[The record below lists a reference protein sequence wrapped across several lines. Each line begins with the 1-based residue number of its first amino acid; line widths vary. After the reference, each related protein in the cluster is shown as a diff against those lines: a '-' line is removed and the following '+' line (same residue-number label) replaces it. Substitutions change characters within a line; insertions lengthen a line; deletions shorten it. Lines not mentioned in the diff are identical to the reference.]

1 MIYHIAETTSTNDL
15 AREGALRPRRRDLR
29 RTADGGTRAAGGTW
43 TSPEGVNL
51 LFSVVL
57 CPTFLPAGEQFLL
70 SQAVALALVD
80 TLGTCGIDARIKWTN
95 DIYAGDRK
103 LVGILIEHHLAG
115 GRLAPR
121 WPASASTSTR
131 RSSIPRCPIPPRW
144 RSKRDARSTEKR
156 CSTGSTPHSCDGMP
170 RSKADDRAP
179 LAEGYRRRMYRIDAP
194 QALPAARRN
203 PFHGRD
209 PRCPR
214 RGRVA
219 GRTPRRHVARLSFQG
234 DRVRGEKIAGGV
246 GNEKNK
252 TYLCVAGASSR
263 RNSGRGS
270 SCRTEGRNGA
280 IRCNRRNGLRD
291 RPLRRKRIVP
301 CKKDKI

>member
-15 AREGALRPRRRDLR
+15 AREERYGHGDVICAERQ
-29 RTADGGTRAAGGTW
+29 TAGRGQRGHTW

-57 CPTFLPAGEQFLL
+57 CPDVPSRGRAVPC

-103 LVGILIEHHLAG
+103 LVGILIEHHLQAG
-115 GRLAPR
+115 GSPAR

-144 RSKRDARSTEKR
+144 RSKRTHVRPRRGARPVPRRTHATVCRARSGR
-156 CSTGSTPHSCDGMP
+156 QGAACGGVSPPHVPDR
-170 RSKADDRAP
+170 RSA
-179 LAEGYRRRMYRIDAP
+179 G
-194 QALPAARRN
+194 LPAARRN

-214 RGRVA
+214 RGALQVEH
-219 GRTPRRHVARLSFQG
+219 P
-234 DRVRGEKIAGGV
+234 
-246 GNEKNK
+246 
-252 TYLCVAGASSR
+252 
-263 RNSGRGS
+263 
-270 SCRTEGRNGA
+270 
-280 IRCNRRNGLRD
+280 
-291 RPLRRKRIVP
+291 
-301 CKKDKI
+301 

>member
-15 AREGALRPRRRDLR
+15 AREERYGHGDVICAERQ
-29 RTADGGTRAAGGTW
+29 TAGRGQRGHTW

-95 DIYAGDRK
+95 DICA
-103 LVGILIEHHLAG
+103 ACG
-115 GRLAPR
+115 GVSP
-121 WPASASTSTR
+121 PHVPDR
-131 RSSIPRCPIPPRW
+131 RS
-144 RSKRDARSTEKR
+144 
-156 CSTGSTPHSCDGMP
+156 TG
-170 RSKADDRAP
+170 
-179 LAEGYRRRMYRIDAP
+179 
-194 QALPAARRN
+194 LPAARRN

-246 GNEKNK
+246 GNEKIRRIF
-252 TYLCVAGASSR
+252 VSPARQAAG
-263 RNSGRGS
+263 
-270 SCRTEGRNGA
+270 
-280 IRCNRRNGLRD
+280 IRDADHPAGQKAGTARPVQPAE
-291 RPLRRKRIVP
+291 RPLGSHR
-301 CKKDKI
+301 CDGNG

>member
-15 AREGALRPRRRDLR
+15 AREERYGHGDVICAERQ
-29 RTADGGTRAAGGTW
+29 TAGRGQRGHTW

-115 GRLAPR
+115 GRPAR

-170 RSKADDRAP
+170 RSKRAT
-179 LAEGYRRRMYRIDAP
+179 GRRLRRSI
-194 QALPAARRN
+194 AAACTGSTLRR
-203 PFHGRD
+203 PSG
-209 PRCPR
+209 CPTEP
-214 RGRVA
+214 VS
-219 GRTPRRHVARLSFQG
+219 RTPRRHVARLSFQG

-246 GNEKNK
+246 GNEKIRRIFVSPA
-252 TYLCVAGASSR
+252 LQAAGIRDADHPAGQKAGTAR
-263 RNSGRGS
+263 PAQPAERPSGSHRCDG
-270 SCRTEGRNGA
+270 NG
-280 IRCNRRNGLRD
+280 
-291 RPLRRKRIVP
+291 
-301 CKKDKI
+301 

>member
-15 AREGALRPRRRDLR
+15 AREERYGHGDVICAERQ
-29 RTADGGTRAAGGTW
+29 TAGRGQRGHTW

-115 GRLAPR
+115 GRLARTGGAPPAR

-170 RSKADDRAP
+170 RSKRTT
-179 LAEGYRRRMYRIDAP
+179 GRRLRRSI
-194 QALPAARRN
+194 AAACTGSTLRRN

-246 GNEKNK
+246 GNEKIRRIFVSPA
-252 TYLCVAGASSR
+252 LQAAG
-263 RNSGRGS
+263 
-270 SCRTEGRNGA
+270 
-280 IRCNRRNGLRD
+280 IRDADHPAGQKAGTARPVQPAE
-291 RPLRRKRIVP
+291 RPLGSHR
-301 CKKDKI
+301 CDGNG

>member
-15 AREGALRPRRRDLR
+15 AREEHYGHGDVICAERQ
-29 RTADGGTRAAGGTW
+29 TAGRGQRGHTW

-115 GRLAPR
+115 GRLAR
-121 WPASASTSTR
+121 TVAGIGINVNQTEFDPALPNPTSMALEAGHTFDR
-131 RSSIPRCPIPPRW
+131 R
-144 RSKRDARSTEKR
+144 E

-170 RSKADDRAP
+170 RSKRAT
-179 LAEGYRRRMYRIDAP
+179 ERR
-194 QALPAARRN
+194 
-203 PFHGRD
+203 
-209 PRCPR
+209 
-214 RGRVA
+214 
-219 GRTPRRHVARLSFQG
+219 
-234 DRVRGEKIAGGV
+234 
-246 GNEKNK
+246 
-252 TYLCVAGASSR
+252 
-263 RNSGRGS
+263 
-270 SCRTEGRNGA
+270 
-280 IRCNRRNGLRD
+280 
-291 RPLRRKRIVP
+291 LRRSIAAACTGSTLRRPSGCPTEPVSRA
-301 CKKDKI
+301 